1 MERRNPIRLFVL
13 ACACLAGTP
22 ATAQE
27 QSPAWLGVYAEHHGG
42 DVLYRY
48 ALGNRGRQA
57 LRAFRLGCDCPAA
70 DAEAG
75 ELPALPAGAWPEH
88 EDARGV
94 WYALAPEG
102 VRAPPGWRARLRW
115 PAGASGY
122 WIEWYAADPRA
133 GGPPGSS
140 RAGFVPRVPGGPP
153 AFVEAPFSADRA
165 RGPRPTGLAGAPAL
179 AGRRVRL
186 LDRMVRGGP
195 AGGGPPRLVPGRIR
209 APGAGRPPGISGSA
223 FQRRPRRRPAP
234 AAARSRAADA
244 CPRGA
249 RRRCARGDVGA
260 HRRRSERRPGSG
272 AARHARSGGP
282 GPARPGGPGRLDRDL
297 LRDRRF
303 RQPRHRTHARTS
315 PRRPDR

>member
-133 GGPPGSS
+133 GVPPGSS
-140 RAGFVPRVPGGPP
+140 LAGFGLRVPGGHR
-153 AFVEAPFSADRA
+153 AFLEAHFSADRA
-165 RGPRPTGLAGAPAL
+165 GGQRPQLLDLEPPTLAL
-179 AGRRVRL
+179 AVHG
-186 LDRMVRGGP
+186 
-195 AGGGPPRLVPGRIR
+195 
-209 APGAGRPPGISGSA
+209 
-223 FQRRPRRRPAP
+223 
-234 AAARSRAADA
+234 
-244 CPRGA
+244 
-249 RRRCARGDVGA
+249 
-260 HRRRSERRPGSG
+260 G
-272 AARHARSGGP
+272 AARAGMSVRIVAEVSDDRDPAPRVTLEAVAPAPP
-282 GPARPGGPGRLDRDL
+282 GPGGPDAWIVTYSATDASGNRATARTRVPRPAGPTGEVDGTPPAPSL
-297 LRDRRF
+297 LRLAVM
-303 RQPRHRTHARTS
+303 P
-315 PRRPDR
+315 